1 MFMHCVAVLCSF
13 IECMHAHHIKHSPQS
28 CTLPILLCSFTVFEV
43 AVHSL
48 FEGGRV
54 YAKYLALY
62 LALVQPQTLHD
73 EAQKHSPCFCALL
86 VSFGCVIVH
95 AMSISTNAYLGLART
110 VYIHRI

>member
-1 MFMHCVAVLCSF
+1 M
-13 IECMHAHHIKHSPQS
+13 
-28 CTLPILLCSFTVFEV
+28 FEV